1 MKFIDT
7 TVSSLGSF
15 GSPTQLDV
23 LTLEAYMLAP
33 SDEVARQKI
42 RTTTGIEFANQHRD
56 LLPSEFLRDLFR
68 TASDAKPLQT
78 VREESY
84 VPFAKGFIAGVILHH
99 AVGTTI
105 EGLKGNSVSH
115 AVSELSRRFGYKY
128 SRATIH
134 NLWREFKTVSHYW
147 AAYVSAGLSEKNSG
161 APRFPCTVDSL
172 AHFLSTADAFRELG
186 QSTRA
191 WKSPETRI
199 LPRECVRLDC
209 SFELPTLAG
218 RPPIFFFSKSD

>member
-7 TVSSLGSF
+7 TDYSLGSF

-42 RTTTGIEFANQHRD
+42 RTTTGIEFANRHRD
-56 LLPSEFLRDLFR
+56 LLPTDFFRDLFR

-84 VPFAKGFIAGVILHH
+84 APFKGGFIAGAILHH
-99 AVGTTI
+99 AVGATT
-105 EGLKGNSVSH
+105 EGLKGNSVSY
-115 AVSELSRRFGYKY
+115 AVSELSRRFGHGY

-147 AAYVSAGLSEKNSG
+147 AAYVSAGIFKNSG
-161 APRFPCTVDSL
+161 APYFPCTVDTL
-172 AHFLSTADAFRELG
+172 AHFLATADAFRELG

-209 SFELPTLAG
+209 RFALPTLAG